1 MKRTHKAGCFALGIA
16 LWCLGAG
23 ISSAQAPDPFKT
35 VTVYIPTPAG
45 GSYDLYGRLLA
56 RHLGRYL
63 PGNPTVVASNMPGG
77 SGITCANYIYNIA
90 PKDGSAIAIVY
101 QTMGDEQ
108 ALGAENVQF
117 DVAKFNWIGRITSNV
132 EMAYTWHTSPTKT
145 IDDAKGRETVMAAG
159 GPAAFVYPLLLNKI
173 IGTRFKVIRGY
184 QGTQNQNLAMQR
196 GEVEGTTSSF
206 NTVTTTTDWLK
217 TGELNILVQ
226 YAPARHP
233 GLPNVPAVG
242 ELVSAPEDQELF
254 AFLTQ
259 GSAVGRSFAAPPGVP
274 PEQVETLRSAFDATM
289 KDPQLIAEIK
299 QLKAEF
305 DPMPGRDLQ
314 QLFERSTKLSA
325 ANRDRAQAIRRE
337 Q

>member
-1 MKRTHKAGCFALGIA
+1 MLWLGLSTAFAQPLGP
-16 LWCLGAG
+16 
-23 ISSAQAPDPFKT
+23 SKT
-35 VTVYIPTPAG
+35 LTIYIPGPAGG

-56 RHLGRYL
+56 RHIGRYL
-63 PGNPTVVASNMPGG
+63 PGNPTVIPSNMPGAG
-77 SGITCANYIYNIA
+77 GIICANFLYNKA
-90 PKDGSAIAIVY
+90 PKDGSAIAIVF
-101 QTMGDEQ
+101 QTMGEEQ
-108 ALGAENVQF
+108 ALGADNVQF
-117 DVAKFNWIGRITSNV
+117 DIAKFNWIGRTTSNV
-132 EMAYTWHTSPTKT
+132 EIAYTWHTSPTKT
-145 IDDAKGRETVMAAG
+145 IEHAKRRETVMGAS
-159 GPAAFVYPLLLNKI
+159 GPATFVYPLLLNNI
-173 IGTRFKVIRGY
+173 IGTRFKIVRGY
-184 QGTQNQNLAMQR
+184 QGGRELNLAMQR
-196 GEVEGTTSSF
+196 GEVEGTTTSF

-217 TGELNILVQ
+217 TGQISILVQ
-226 YAPARHP
+226 YAPQRHP
-233 GLPNVPAVG
+233 GLPNVPTVG